1 MKCDSFQEYLDGYLD
16 GSLSELENEAMRAHM
31 DSCGACKK
39 IYEEQKQLLE
49 ALNDL
54 DDGVHAPDDLVANAM
69 ARIHKERGASPLA
82 GKVLVD
88 RRRFGRGAVPDVGLR
103 HTALGRRCEISGS
116 GCDRIGAQ

>member
-16 GSLSELENEAMRAHM
+16 GSLSELENKAMRAHM

-69 ARIHKERGASPLA
+69 ARIHKERGASHKKSWWIAGGLA
-82 GKVLVD
+82 AALCLTLGKGCVLLVKSS
-88 RRRFGRGAVPDVGLR
+88 
-103 HTALGRRCEISGS
+103 E
-116 GCDRIGAQ
+116 

>member
-69 ARIHKERGASPLA
+69 NAALRIKSP
-82 GKVLVD
+82 G
-88 RRRFGRGAVPDVGLR
+88 GSQAVWP
-103 HTALGRRCEISGS
+103 RRC
-116 GCDRIGAQ
+116 A

>member
-54 DDGVHAPDDLVANAM
+54 DDGVHAPDDLVAKRM
-69 ARIHKERGASPLA
+69 ARASTRNAALRIKSPGGSQA
-82 GKVLVD
+82 VC
-88 RRRFGRGAVPDVGLR
+88 RGAVPDVGLR
-103 HTALGRRCEISGS
+103 HTALGRRYEISGS
-116 GCDRIGAQ
+116 GCDRIGVQ

>member
-69 ARIHKERGASPLA
+69 ARIHKERGASHKKSWCIWDNRQKQHSYSIFLS
-82 GKVLVD
+82 
-88 RRRFGRGAVPDVGLR
+88 
-103 HTALGRRCEISGS
+103 E
-116 GCDRIGAQ
+116 